1 MSRTYRTHLDWR
13 YHVHGVFYSEKA
25 ESGLPWRET
34 MGWRG
39 YYFVNRKHRD
49 AKPWDKPPKWYKKMH
64 RRIER
69 AKIKQAV
76 RNEKEVIPFFKKYDQ
91 WDWT

>member
-13 YHVHGVFYSEKA
+13 YHVHGVFYSERD
-25 ESGLPWRET
+25 ESGLPYEET
-34 MGWRG
+34 RGWRG
-39 YYFVNRKHRD
+39 EYFVNRSCPDR
-49 AKPWDKPPKWYKKMH
+49 KPWGKPPKWYKKMN

-69 AKIKQAV
+69 ARMKGAV
-76 RNEKEVIPFFKKYDQ
+76 RTNKEVIPFFKQHDA